1 MNQYIKV
8 VAVDGEEPLE
18 LPTEE
23 DGTILLTTLSA
34 QFPGSCGLK
43 YRNLES
49 GSMRGIRLSDGRLY
63 PPDTDWGKQV
73 FYCVFPKAE
82 GKPQPITEHA
92 VAPKPVKSSSRQ
104 KCSDLIVLGLPWKS
118 SEDDL
123 RNYFSQFGD
132 LLMVQ
137 VKKDPKTGQSKGFGF
152 VRFAEYESQLKCMA
166 QRHMIDGRWC
176 DVRIPNSKEGAQQ
189 MMNRKV
195 FVGRCTEDMTA
206 DDLRQYFSKFGE
218 VVDVFIPKP
227 FRAFAFVSFADPDVA
242 QSLCGEDHIIKG
254 ASVHISNAAPKS
266 NEKQGSYGTAG
277 GGGGGG
283 GGMAGDRRLG
293 SSNHSHLGGYP
304 SGSYSQSSWGH
315 VARPGSSS
323 NPGSSYSNNLGLGL
337 GALQL
342 NHAML
347 AAAQAVLS
355 GQVASQGGW
364 GPLGLTNPGG
374 GGMQQ
379 QVVQGQAG
387 GQGGQG
393 VMQQGMATGPGG
405 SGASNGDQQSVSNT
419 TPAPATFG
427 SVGNGTSGAGGGFL
441 GWGAT
446 QATDTATHS
455 PSQMA
460 SWGSTHTGHSKTTGW
475 N

>member
-1 MNQYIKV
+1 MIQYIKV
-8 VAVDGEEPLE
+8 VADDGDEPLE
-18 LPTEE
+18 LPVEE

-43 YRNLES
+43 YRNPDT

-63 PPDTDWGKQV
+63 PPDKDWGKQV
-73 FYCVFPKAE
+73 FICVFPKVE
-82 GKPQPITEHA
+82 GKCASSVAEHT
-92 VAPKPVKSSSRQ
+92 VVKPVKSSSRQ

-118 SEDDL
+118 TEDDL
-123 RNYFSQFGD
+123 RTYFSQFGD

-152 VRFAEYESQLKCMA
+152 VRFAEYDAQLKCMA

-176 DVRIPNSKEGAQQ
+176 DVRIPNSKEGSQQ

-195 FVGRCTEDMTA
+195 FVGRCTEDMNA
-206 DDLRQYFSKFGE
+206 EDLRQYFSKFGE

-254 ASVHISNAAPKS
+254 ASVHISGAAPKAS
-266 NEKQGSYGTAG
+266 EKQGGYG
-277 GGGGGG
+277 GGMGGGG
-283 GGMAGDRRLG
+283 GGMGGDRRLG
-293 SSNHSHLGGYP
+293 GSNYSHLAGYSP
-304 SGSYSQSSWGH
+304 SYSQGSWSH
-315 VARPGSSS
+315 AARPGSTS
-323 NPGSSYSNNLGLGL
+323 NPASSYGNNLGLGNLGL

-355 GQVASQGGW
+355 GQGGW
-364 GPLGLTNPGG
+364 GPLGLTNQQGGAG
-374 GGMQQ
+374 GGMQGG
-379 QVVQGQAG
+379 VVQQGQVG
-387 GQGGQG
+387 GQGGA
-393 VMQQGMATGPGG
+393 VPASMAGPGG
-405 SGASNGDQQSVSNT
+405 SGASNGDQSQPVTNT
-419 TPAPATFG
+419 TPAPTTFG
-427 SVGNGTSGAGGGFL
+427 SVGNGTSGAGGFL
-441 GWGAT
+441 GWGGT
-446 QATDTATHS
+446 QASEMTTHS

-460 SWGSTHTGHSKTTGW
+460 AGWGSTHSKAPTGW

>member
-8 VAVDGEEPLE
+8 VAEDGDEPLE

-43 YRNLES
+43 YRNPDT
-49 GSMRGIRLSDGRLY
+49 GTMRGIRLSDGRLY
-63 PPDTDWGKQV
+63 PPDNDWGKQI

-82 GKPQPITEHA
+82 GKSTPVVADHPIPA
-92 VAPKPVKSSSRQ
+92 KPLKSSSRQ

-118 SEDDL
+118 SEEDL
-123 RNYFSQFGD
+123 RSYFSQFGD

-152 VRFAEYESQLKCMA
+152 VRFSEYESQLKCMA

-195 FVGRCTEDMTA
+195 FVGRCTEDMTQE
-206 DDLRQYFSKFGE
+206 DLRQYFSKFGE

-266 NEKQGSYGTAG
+266 NEKQGGYGAPG
-277 GGGGGG
+277 GS
-283 GGMAGDRRLG
+283 MGDRRLG

-304 SGSYSQSSWGH
+304 SGSYSQGSWGH

-323 NPGSSYSNNLGLGL
+323 NPGSSYGNNLGLGNLGL

-355 GQVASQGGW
+355 GQGGW
-364 GPLGLTNPGG
+364 GPLGLTNQGG
-374 GGMQQ
+374 AGMQQ

-393 VMQQGMATGPGG
+393 VMQQGMAAGPGG
-405 SGASNGDQQSVSNT
+405 SGASNGDQQPVSNAA
-419 TPAPATFG
+419 PAPATFG
-427 SVGNGTSGAGGGFL
+427 SVGNGTSGAGGFL
-441 GWGAT
+441 GWGGT
-446 QATDTATHS
+446 QATETATHS

-460 SWGSTHTGHSKTTGW
+460 GWGSSHTKAATGW